1 MKITAKKTT
10 YIKQPQIYKPISHSL
25 FSLLKSCLISFLFFT
40 SKVNSHEVLLHNYNS
55 DPVGKLFGVLLAPG
69 ESFYCYK
76 GLCLSSKPNTYV
88 CYTIHDVGNT
98 VNIKLPDSYSE
109 KGDPC
114 EYIRV

>member
-1 MKITAKKTT
+1 MKITANKTT
-10 YIKQPQIYKPISHSL
+10 YIKQPQTYKPISHSL

-40 SKVNSHEVLLHNYNS
+40 SKVNSHE
-55 DPVGKLFGVLLAPG
+55 VLLAPG